1 MKNKQIKETIVD
13 CIASDIGDFGIDKFE
28 LALRTTVKLDEE
40 QFNPNEDEGVWLQ
53 KKDKTAKVCEV
64 YFDNVWCCDVKS
76 TDIKTS
82 IRIKYFRGFL
92 KGYESGRIRL
102 NRFLATIEAEKE
114 EAAFKQIKIDRDNI
128 IENLPTTTPEEKM
141 SKSIIRE
148 IALEND

>member
-13 CIASDIGDFGIDKFE
+13 CIASDIGDFGIEKFE

-53 KKDKTAKVCEV
+53 KKGKAAKVCEV

>member
-13 CIASDIGDFGIDKFE
+13 CIASDIGDFGIEKFE

-53 KKDKTAKVCEV
+53 KRGKTAKVCEV

-92 KGYESGRIRL
+92 KGYESGKIRL

-128 IENLPTTTPEEKM
+128 IENLPTATPEEKM